1 MTLSRIWARLSMTQ
15 TSDRRLSGLVARR
28 LTGPVGETPEP
39 ESRRSARS
47 DHKTQPGGASP
58 GWSED
63 THRFMRQTNTR
74 KGGYYQKRKPQPG
87 VCVVGPFSAASTS

>member
-15 TSDRRLSGLVARR
+15 TSDRRLGGLAARR

-47 DHKTQPGGASP
+47 DNKTQPGGPSP
-58 GWSED
+58 GWSKD
-63 THRFMRQTNTR
+63 THRFIRQTNTR
-74 KGGYYQKRKPQPG
+74 KGGVLPK
-87 VCVVGPFSAASTS
+87 T